1 MTKSVFL
8 PTVRP
13 NSEITM
19 DPLDDVFAAMRL
31 QSALYSR
38 LIPRA
43 PWGVS
48 FVKSQSIR
56 FGFMVAGSGWLVV
69 EGVEEPVFLQQGEG
83 FIVKPQILF
92 SLRDAPTSPTRWCEE
107 VFADCGGKNARFG
120 GKGEAAEILCG
131 YLTFDASGADPLLS
145 LLPDVVTLPADATRS
160 PLLEAT
166 LNLLALETLEQN
178 LGSRIV
184 ISRLADVLFV
194 QAIRAHCLR
203 EQPQQGWMAALADAR
218 LRGVIQKMHQNMA
231 HGWTLPQLATQAGMS
246 RSSFAAYFKSV
257 TGGTP
262 GEYLTQWRMYRTRC
276 LLRHPQLTLT
286 TIAERVGYDSAITL
300 GRAFK
305 RFQGMTPGEYRQQLT
320 LK

>member
-1 MTKSVFL
+1 
-8 PTVRP
+8 
-13 NSEITM
+13 M

-38 LIPRA
+38 LTPRA

-48 FVKSQSIR
+48 FVKSASIR
-56 FGFMVAGSGWLVV
+56 FGFMIEGSGWLVID
-69 EGVEEPVFLQQGEG
+69 GAACPIFLQQGEG
-83 FIVKPQILF
+83 FIVQPHTPF
-92 SLRDAPTSPTRWCEE
+92 SLRDTPTSPTRWCEE
-107 VFADCGGKNARFG
+107 VFADNAGEEGRFG
-120 GKGEAAEILCG
+120 GAGEPADMLCG
-131 YLTFDASGADPLLS
+131 YLTFDNSGAEPLLS
-145 LLPDVVTLPADATRS
+145 LLPAVVTIPADATRS

-166 LNLLALETLEQN
+166 LKLLALETIEKN

-203 EQPQQGWMAALADAR
+203 EQTQRGWIAALSDAK
-218 LRGVIQKMHQNMA
+218 LRGVIQKIHHDIAYPWSLQS
-231 HGWTLPQLATQAGMS
+231 LASQAAMS
-246 RSSFAAYFKSV
+246 RSSFAVHFKAV
-257 TGGTP
+257 TGDTP
-262 GEYLTQWRMYRTRC
+262 GDYLTQWRMYRARC

-305 RFQGMTPGEYRQQLT
+305 RFQGITPGEYRQQQGLT
-320 LK
+320 LPTAEVQAK

>member
-1 MTKSVFL
+1 
-8 PTVRP
+8 
-13 NSEITM
+13 M

-38 LIPRA
+38 LTPRA

-48 FVKSQSIR
+48 FVKSDSIR
-56 FGFMVAGSGWLVV
+56 FGFMMEGSGWLVV
-69 EGVEEPVFLQQGEG
+69 DGLVEPILLQQGEG
-83 FIVKPQILF
+83 FIVKPNTLF
-92 SLRDAPTSPTRWCEE
+92 SLRDVPTSPTRWCEE
-107 VFADCGGKNARFG
+107 VFADCAGKDASFG
-120 GKGEAAEILCG
+120 GEGEAADMLCG
-131 YLTFDASGADPLLS
+131 YFTFDSAGAEPLLS
-145 LLPDVVTLPADATRS
+145 LLPSVVIIPADETRS

-166 LNLLALETLEQN
+166 LKLLALETLEQN
-178 LGSRIV
+178 LGSRVV

-203 EQPQQGWMAALADAR
+203 EQTQRGWIAALSDTR
-218 LRGVIQKMHQNMA
+218 LSGIIQKIHQDISKP
-231 HGWTLPQLATQAGMS
+231 WSLKTLASQAGMS
-246 RSSFAAYFKSV
+246 RSSFAVHFKTV
-257 TGGTP
+257 TGDTP
-262 GEYLTQWRMYRTRC
+262 GGYLTQWRMYRTRC

-305 RFQGMTPGEYRQQLT
+305 RFQGVTPGEYRQQIG

>member
-1 MTKSVFL
+1 
-8 PTVRP
+8 
-13 NSEITM
+13 M

-38 LIPRA
+38 LTPRA

-48 FVKSQSIR
+48 FVKSGSIR
-56 FGFMVAGSGWLVV
+56 FGFMMEGSGWLVV
-69 EGVEEPVFLQQGEG
+69 DGLVEPILLQQGEG
-83 FIVKPQILF
+83 FIVKPNTLF
-92 SLRDAPTSPTRWCEE
+92 SLRDVPTSPTRWCEE
-107 VFADCGGKNARFG
+107 VFADCAGKDASFG
-120 GKGEAAEILCG
+120 GEGEAADMLCG
-131 YLTFDASGADPLLS
+131 YFTFDSAGAEPLLS
-145 LLPDVVTLPADATRS
+145 LLPSVVIIPADETRS

-166 LNLLALETLEQN
+166 LKLLALETLEQN
-178 LGSRIV
+178 LGSRVV

-203 EQPQQGWMAALADAR
+203 EQTQRGWIAALSDTR
-218 LRGVIQKMHQNMA
+218 LSGIIQKIHQDISKP
-231 HGWTLPQLATQAGMS
+231 WSLKTLASHAGMS
-246 RSSFAAYFKSV
+246 RSSFAVHFKTV
-257 TGGTP
+257 TGDTP
-262 GEYLTQWRMYRTRC
+262 GGYLTQWRMYRTRC

-305 RFQGMTPGEYRQQLT
+305 RFQGVTPGEYRQQIG